1 MDPDTT
7 PTSVLPA
14 HTCWELLRD
23 AAYGRLALCVD
34 GQPEIFP
41 INAQVD
47 HGTLVFRTSEGS
59 KQREAEGS
67 LVAYQA
73 DGVLADGSRAWSV
86 VIKGKA
92 STIQRTAELMS
103 TIHLPV
109 HPWEPGRKDRFM
121 RIVPTSITG
130 RSFDVMPAPPVK
142 QIPAAS
148 DE

>member
-1 MDPDTT
+1 MDSETT
-7 PTSVLPA
+7 PTSFLPA

-23 AAYGRLALCVD
+23 SAYGRLALCVD
-34 GQPEIFP
+34 GHPEIFP

-47 HGTLVFRTSEGS
+47 HGTLVFRTAEGS
-59 KQREAEGS
+59 KQREAEG
-67 LVAYQA
+67 APIAFEA
-73 DGVLADGSRAWSV
+73 DGLMDDGSQAWSV
-86 VIKGKA
+86 VVKGHA

-103 TIHLPV
+103 TIHLPL

-130 RSFDVMPAPPVK
+130 RSFDVVPAPPQQGV
-142 QIPAAS
+142 PVAS

>member
-1 MDPDTT
+1 MDSETT

-14 HTCWELLRD
+14 HACWELLRG
-23 AAYGRLALCVD
+23 AAYGRLALCID

-59 KQREAEGS
+59 KQREAEGA
-67 LVAYQA
+67 LVAYEA
-73 DGVLADGSRAWSV
+73 DGVLADGFRAWSV
-86 VIKGKA
+86 VIKGQA

-103 TIHLPV
+103 TIHLPL

-121 RIVPTSITG
+121 RIVPASITG
-130 RSFDVMPAPPVK
+130 RSFDIMPAPPG
-142 QIPAAS
+142 QEIPAAS